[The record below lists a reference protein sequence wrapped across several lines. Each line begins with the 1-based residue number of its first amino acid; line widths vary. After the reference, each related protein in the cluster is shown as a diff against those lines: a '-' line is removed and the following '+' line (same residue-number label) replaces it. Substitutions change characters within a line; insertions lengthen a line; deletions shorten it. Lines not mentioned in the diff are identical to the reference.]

1 MTTEN
6 PTIQPILF
14 FDGRCDEAL
23 DFYKTALGAEIILM
37 MRNKDNPEPTS
48 PGCGPMPGDKVM
60 HAQFRIGNTVVM
72 ACDGRCS
79 GNPVFEGFGL
89 TLNVPTEAE
98 AEASFAALCDG
109 GQVMMPLAQTFFSP
123 RFGMLT
129 DKFGV
134 WWMIRTEPRS

>member
-1 MTTEN
+1 MTTAN

-14 FDGRCDEAL
+14 FDGRCEEAL
-23 DFYKTALGAEIILM
+23 DFYKTALGAEVILL
-37 MRNKDNPEPTS
+37 MRNKDNPESTS
-48 PGCGPMPGDKVM
+48 PGCGPMPADKVM
-60 HAQFRIGNTVVM
+60 HAQFRVGNTVVM

-98 AEASFAALCDG
+98 ADGAFAALCGG
-109 GQVMMPLAQTFFSP
+109 GQVMMPLAETFFSP

-129 DKFGV
+129 DQFGV
-134 WWMIRTEPRS
+134 WWMIRTEPRI

>member
-1 MTTEN
+1 MTTDY

-23 DFYKTALGAEIILM
+23 DFYKTALGSEVIML
-37 MRNKDNPEPTS
+37 MRNKDNPEPAGT
-48 PGCGPMPGDKVM
+48 GCPDMPGDKVM

-79 GNPVFEGFGL
+79 GKPVFEGFGL
-89 TLNVPTEAE
+89 TLNVPNEAE
-98 AEASFAALCDG
+98 AERSFGAICEG
-109 GQVMMPLAQTFFSP
+109 GEVMMPLAKTFFSP
-123 RFGMLT
+123 RFGMVT